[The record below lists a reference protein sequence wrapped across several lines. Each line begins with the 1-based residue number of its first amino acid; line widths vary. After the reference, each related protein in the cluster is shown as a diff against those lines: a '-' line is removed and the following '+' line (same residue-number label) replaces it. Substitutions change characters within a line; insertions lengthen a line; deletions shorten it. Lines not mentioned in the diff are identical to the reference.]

1 MNKQKK
7 SLSSRMSQITKEHR
21 TILIALALVS
31 LVVMVTLYLYNIER
45 QHQEDVSNVDQ
56 NRLDVES
63 SALEARNSGDLAI
76 KLYFYQPGVMA
87 PHPDLLTLETRSIFL
102 TEDIILTARQ
112 IIHEVL
118 KGPSTKEGFQVFS
131 ERAKL
136 RQVYLLEDGT
146 AFVDLSQEIIY
157 PAVGGVAAE
166 LSALYSMTRSLLE
179 NIQEFKQIRFLVE
192 GQERPTLAGH
202 VSILEPFM

>member
-1 MNKQKK
+1 
-7 SLSSRMSQITKEHR
+7 MSQVTKEHR
-21 TILIALALVS
+21 TVLIALALVA
-31 LVVMVTLYLYNIER
+31 LVVMVTLFLYNIER
-45 QHQEDVSNVDQ
+45 QHQEDVSNIDQ

-63 SALEARNSGDLAI
+63 NALEARSSGDLTI

-87 PHPDLLTLETRSIFL
+87 PHPDLLTLETRAIFR
-102 TEDIILTARQ
+102 TQDIILTARQ

-118 KGPSTKEGFQVFS
+118 KGPSTKKGFQVFS

-146 AFVDLSQEIIY
+146 ALVDLSQEIIY

-166 LSALYSMTRSLLE
+166 LSALYSMTRSLIE
-179 NIQEFKQIRFLVE
+179 NIQEIRQIRFLVE

-202 VSILEPFM
+202 VSIREPFM

>member
-1 MNKQKK
+1 MNTQKNI
-7 SLSSRMSQITKEHR
+7 LRSRMSKVTKEHR

-45 QHQEDVSNVDQ
+45 QHQENVSNVDQ

-63 SALEARNSGDLAI
+63 SALEARNSGDLTI

-87 PHPDLLTLETRSIFL
+87 PYPDLLTVETRSIFL
-102 TEDIILTARQ
+102 TENIILTARQ

-118 KGPSTKEGFQVFS
+118 KGPSTKEGFKVFS

-146 AFVDLSQEIIY
+146 ALVDLSQEIIY
-157 PAVGGVAAE
+157 PAIGGVAAE
-166 LSALYSMTRSLLE
+166 LSALYSMTRSLIE
-179 NIQEFKQIRFLVE
+179 NIQEIRQIRFLVE
-192 GQERPTLAGH
+192 GRERSTLAGH
-202 VSILEPFM
+202 VSIREPFM

>member
-1 MNKQKK
+1 MNQHKPI
-7 SLSSRMSQITKEHR
+7 LSSRMSQITKEHR
-21 TILIALALVS
+21 TTFIALALVF

-45 QHQEDVSNVDQ
+45 QHQEDVRNIDQ

-63 SALEARNSGDLAI
+63 NALEARGSGELAI
-76 KLYFYQPGVMA
+76 QLYFYRPGVMA
-87 PHPDLLTLETRSIFL
+87 PHPDLLISETRSIFL
-102 TEDIILTARQ
+102 TEDITLTARQ
-112 IIHEVL
+112 IIHEVF
-118 KGPSTKEGFQVFS
+118 KGPSTKERFQVFS

-146 AFVDLSQEIIY
+146 ALVDLSQEVIY

-166 LSALYSMTRSLLE
+166 LSALYSMTRSLIE
-179 NIQEFKQIRFLVE
+179 NIQEIKQIRFLVE

-202 VSILEPFM
+202 VSIRDPFM

>member
-1 MNKQKK
+1 MNTQKNI
-7 SLSSRMSQITKEHR
+7 LRSRMSKVTKEHR

-45 QHQEDVSNVDQ
+45 QHQENVSNVDQ

-63 SALEARNSGDLAI
+63 SALEARNSGDLTI

-87 PHPDLLTLETRSIFL
+87 PYPDLLTVETRSIFL
-102 TEDIILTARQ
+102 TENIILTARQ

-146 AFVDLSQEIIY
+146 ALVDLSQEIIY
-157 PAVGGVAAE
+157 PAIGGVAAE
-166 LSALYSMTRSLLE
+166 LSALYSMTRSLIE
-179 NIQEFKQIRFLVE
+179 NIQEIRQIRFLVE
-192 GQERPTLAGH
+192 GRERSTLAGH
-202 VSILEPFM
+202 VSIREPFM